1 MSYVV
6 IDFDLNLCY
15 SGWMMITALFGTFG
29 VLLALMWK
37 RNETPTNYIL
47 LAVFVSC
54 TSLFF
59 VCVLFWSTPP
69 PPPHTHTHT
78 HMVWHI
84 RCASHTHVEA
94 KWLAWLTGNSGHI
107 GAIGSSPSNGL
118 KPNL

>member
-59 VCVLFWSTPP
+59 VFYFGA
-69 PPPHTHTHT
+69 
-78 HMVWHI
+78 
-84 RCASHTHVEA
+84 RCSSVVRAFAH
-94 KWLAWLTGNSGHI
+94 
-107 GAIGSSPSNGL
+107 GAMGRRIDPSWGG
-118 KPNL
+118 PIE